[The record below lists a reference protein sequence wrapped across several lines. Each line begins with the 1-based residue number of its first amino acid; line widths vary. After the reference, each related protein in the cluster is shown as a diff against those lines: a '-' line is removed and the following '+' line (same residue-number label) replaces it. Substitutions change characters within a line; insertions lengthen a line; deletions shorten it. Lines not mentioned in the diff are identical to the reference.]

1 MFRVMNNTY
10 HLPLF
15 VQISAFLSDFSG
27 ALGRSLTFDNNVL
40 SAASAISPEYTGIL
54 SLVTRQ
60 IFASMDIT
68 IPSASPGQFNNS
80 DVKIF
85 MKDIGRSQ

>member
-1 MFRVMNNTY
+1 M
-10 HLPLF
+10 
-15 VQISAFLSDFSG
+15 SAFLSDFAD
-27 ALGRSLTFDNNVL
+27 ALSRSLVLDDKVL
-40 SAASAISPEYTGIL
+40 SAASAISPEYVGIL

-68 IPSASPGQFNNS
+68 IPSAEPGQFGNS

-85 MKDIGRSQ
+85 MKDIGDSL